1 MITNFYSLQLLN
13 IITKIFYLTTTIS
26 NDARIEPVTL
36 FSPESHSHLAQETI
50 SDRTR
55 THDLSLTMSRNYH
68 AQIARLTL
76 RFMTQLSFHER
87 SERAK
92 RANVVSGM
100 VENLC
105 RKKFSPARIGVG
117 GCRLS
122 VRPSVRL
129 SVRPSVC
136 LSTLLCWIT
145 FEPVELSWWNFGSL
159 PNSLQ
164 VIFWH
169 YFGNPRTLGL
179 GPRASGGSN
188 FQTYLLPGFWS

>member
-1 MITNFYSLQLLN
+1 VKKKDLPDD
-13 IITKIFYLTTTIS
+13 LTTSETAPVSRWRIPGTEIPHQHWQSQTSDCKWPQITIFS
-26 NDARIEPVTL
+26 EFAKIEKENL
-36 FSPESHSHLAQETI
+36 LKFHYNFI
-50 SDRTR
+50 
-55 THDLSLTMSRNYH
+55 
-68 AQIARLTL
+68 
-76 RFMTQLSFHER
+76 LSFHER

-129 SVRPSVC
+129 S
-136 LSTLLCWIT
+136 TLLCWIT

-159 PNSLQ
+159 PNSSQ

-188 FQTYLLPGFWS
+188 FQTYLLPGFW